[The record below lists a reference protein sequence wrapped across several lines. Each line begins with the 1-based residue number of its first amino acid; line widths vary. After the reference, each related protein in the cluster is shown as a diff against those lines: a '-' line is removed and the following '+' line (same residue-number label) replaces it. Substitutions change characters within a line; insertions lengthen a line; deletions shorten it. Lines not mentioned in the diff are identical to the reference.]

1 MTIGG
6 TMVERGILGR
16 SGRDGLDGFG
26 TSARVVAAELAVEPG
41 DTPVWI
47 EELDALARALARGD
61 LVEAE
66 RVVNQLPA
74 WVRAVWEPVVVSW
87 RERVVE
93 FLVAASGAVAEGLRP
108 VQAADE
114 FLMAFREQRE
124 QASQAAS
131 VARELASSV
140 EVVSGSV
147 AQVSDAARS
156 AAERAEAGIARVDEA
171 LRSLTDVAR
180 SVSELQA
187 RIEDLSKAVGPI
199 TQVLGTI
206 ATIAKQ
212 TNLLALNAA
221 IEAARAGEHGRG
233 FAVVA
238 EEVRRLAVST
248 QEAVSGIRSQV
259 QALSDGMQRVG
270 EAMGI
275 VAEGVE
281 NGALVA
287 AGGQEAL
294 AAIRKAVDA
303 IVGPL
308 QEIASAAEEQAQ
320 AVGQL
325 ARNVGQVADVAERVG
340 RQADELT
347 VVVLEQMHRLRTV
360 RELVAQTTVSL
371 TDSQLAQVAKA
382 DHLLWVQRLLA
393 MLHGREQLQ
402 PEQVADWTV
411 CRLGR
416 WYYGRGRERYGSS
429 NVFRALEA
437 PHQRLHQTAAEAV
450 RAWNRGEHERAR
462 ELVVE
467 VRRISGEI
475 VHLLETLR
483 TV

>member
-1 MTIGG
+1 MT
-6 TMVERGILGR
+6 ERGTLEAELRVTKG
-16 SGRDGLDGFG
+16 SGRAVREGAALEITDQDSQPTWLD
-26 TSARVVAAELAVEPG
+26 TLRELAG
-41 DTPVWI
+41 
-47 EELDALARALARGD
+47 ALARSD

-66 RVVNQLPA
+66 QVVRQLPPEI
-74 WVRAVWEPVVVSW
+74 RPVWEPVVATW
-87 RERVVE
+87 RERIAE
-93 FLVAASGAVAEGLRP
+93 LLLAASGAVAEGLGP
-108 VQAADE
+108 VRAADE
-114 FLMAFREQRE
+114 FLRAFREQQE
-124 QASQAAS
+124 QAAEAAQ
-131 VARELASSV
+131 VARELATSV

-147 AQVSDAARS
+147 GQVSEAARG
-156 AAERAEAGIARVDEA
+156 AAERAEAGIARVNEA
-171 LRSLTDVAR
+171 LQSLASVTR
-180 SVSELQA
+180 SVSELQQ
-187 RIEDLSKAVGPI
+187 RIEDLSKAVEPI

-248 QEAVSGIRSQV
+248 QEAVSGIRNQV
-259 QALSDGMQRVG
+259 QTLSEGMQRVG

-275 VAEGVE
+275 VADQVE
-281 NGALVA
+281 SGAAVA

-294 AAIRKAVDA
+294 TAIRKAVDA
-303 IVGPL
+303 IVAPL

-325 ARNVGQVADVAERVG
+325 ARNVAQVAGVAERVG

-347 VVVLEQMHRLRTV
+347 VGVLDQMRRLRTM
-360 RELVAQTTVSL
+360 RELVAQTTLALS
-371 TDSQLAQVAKA
+371 DAQLVLVAKA

-402 PEQVADWTV
+402 PEQVADWTA

-416 WYYGRGRERYGSS
+416 WYYGRGRERYGTS
-429 NVFRALEA
+429 NIFRSLEA

-450 RAWNRGEHERAR
+450 RAWNRGDRERAR
-462 ELVVE
+462 ELVEE

-475 VHLLETLR
+475 VQLLDSLR

>member
-1 MTIGG
+1 MAELSTRSVESRPPIG
-6 TMVERGILGR
+6 
-16 SGRDGLDGFG
+16 SGR
-26 TSARVVAAELAVEPG
+26 AVRAVAAEEQIGSSWLETLDELAH
-41 DTPVWI
+41 
-47 EELDALARALARGD
+47 ALARGD

-66 RVVNQLPA
+66 QVIRQLPPEM
-74 WVRAVWEPVVVSW
+74 RPVWEPVVTTW
-87 RERVVE
+87 RERIAE
-93 FLVAASGAVAEGLRP
+93 LLLAASGAVAEGLRP
-108 VQAADE
+108 VRAADE
-114 FLMAFREQRE
+114 FLRAFREQQE
-124 QASQAAS
+124 QAAAAAQ
-131 VARELASSV
+131 VARELAASV
-140 EVVSGSV
+140 EVVSGGV
-147 AQVSDAARS
+147 GQVSETARG
-156 AAERAEAGIARVDEA
+156 AAERAEAGIAQVDEA
-171 LRSLTDVAR
+171 LQSLANVAR
-180 SVSELQA
+180 SVAELQQ

-248 QEAVSGIRSQV
+248 QEAVSGIRHQV
-259 QALSDGMQRVG
+259 QALSEGMQRVG
-270 EAMGI
+270 EAMGV
-275 VAEGVE
+275 VADQVE
-281 NGALVA
+281 NGAAIA

-294 AAIRKAVDA
+294 TAIRKAVDA
-303 IVGPL
+303 IVAPL

-325 ARNVGQVADVAERVG
+325 ARNVTQVATVAERVG

-347 VVVLEQMHRLRTV
+347 EGVLEQMHRLRAI
-360 RELVAQTTVSL
+360 RELVAQTTLGL
-371 TDSQLAQVAKA
+371 TDAQLLQVAKA

-402 PEQVADWTV
+402 PEQVADWRV

-416 WYYGRGRERYGSS
+416 WYYGRGRERYGAS
-429 NVFRALEA
+429 NSFRALEA

-450 RAWNRGEHERAR
+450 RAWNRGDRERAR
-462 ELVVE
+462 ELVEE

-475 VHLLETLR
+475 VQLLDSLR
-483 TV
+483 TA